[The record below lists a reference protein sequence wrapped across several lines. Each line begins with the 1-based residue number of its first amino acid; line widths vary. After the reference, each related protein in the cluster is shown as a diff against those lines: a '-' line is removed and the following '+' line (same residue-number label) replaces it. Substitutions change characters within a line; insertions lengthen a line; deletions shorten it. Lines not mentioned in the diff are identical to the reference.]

1 MYGSISFMYLHQQL
15 TALRLAEVPQ
25 LIIVTNGIQIA
36 YPEQDIAQPV
46 HSPLYGMAKVMF
58 NELTHY
64 NCRYFDLSANP
75 SAEELDQVV
84 SQLQVSKAVEN
95 EIAFRGTE
103 QYVPRLG
110 VHVEEGHNYKVAKE
124 FSSTGTYLVTG
135 FRGLGFV
142 FIEWMVRQGAR
153 NFALISR
160 SGEASAD
167 V

>member
-46 HSPLYGMAKVMF
+46 HSPLWGMTKVMF

-75 SAEELDQVV
+75 STEELDQMVT
-84 SQLQVSKAVEN
+84 QLQVSKASEH
-95 EIAFRGTE
+95 EIAFRGAQ

-110 VHVEEGHNYKVAKE
+110 VPVDNDNHAYEPKE
-124 FSSTGTYLVTG
+124 FSPLGTYLVTG
-135 FRGLGFV
+135 FRGLG
-142 FIEWMVRQGAR
+142 
-153 NFALISR
+153 
-160 SGEASAD
+160 
-167 V
+167 